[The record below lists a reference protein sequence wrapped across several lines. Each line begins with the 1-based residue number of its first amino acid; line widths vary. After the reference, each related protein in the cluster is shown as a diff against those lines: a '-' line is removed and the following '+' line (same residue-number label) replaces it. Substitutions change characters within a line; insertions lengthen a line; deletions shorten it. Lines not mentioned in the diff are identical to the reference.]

1 MGLFDNIVKAVKDSG
16 LKEALENAGKGISE
30 AAKEAGIDT
39 DKLKEEF
46 KSTGSSIS
54 SGNTVP
60 EKYTHF
66 PQFAGEISDL
76 STKAMNGYER
86 CTIDYKESTKEAID
100 EYRKQAE
107 EAGYKKATDVRYE
120 KDNEYIIIDPDDTY
134 MHLVFHIKNK

>member
-16 LKEALENAGKGISE
+16 ITEAFEEAGKGIE
-30 AAKEAGIDT
+30 KAVKDAGIDT
-39 DKLKEEF
+39 DKLKESV
-46 KSTGSSIS
+46 KSSSTS
-54 SGNTVP
+54 SKTVP

-66 PQFAGEISDL
+66 PQFDGEIKDL

-86 CTIDYKESTKEAID
+86 CTIDYKESTKEKIE

-120 KDNEYIIIDPDDTY
+120 KDNEYIIIDPDDTN